1 MVRKLFL
8 LISSLIVLISCDK
21 IVTGPTVVIMNG
33 GTPGSCVVP
42 TNDSG
47 EFGIVFGQ
55 YSPATKANAIS
66 NYADTHYN
74 DFSLFT
80 WNSNNEM
87 VMNPFLVSSNAQGY
101 YYEGVNNQELQY
113 FKNNTNHYEF
123 IGVIPTDH
131 TMALNN
137 GVVSVEALEAS
148 TVDDDRINGTFAVD
162 SPEEFLFTYK
172 KVEKANYGSVVELPF
187 RHGNYI
193 LYLGFSSDRNDTKL
207 IDYTPEIPG
216 TSVPGTITT
225 EHAKMFDLLAEGKL
239 VGYGLIPNQG
249 DYNGYY
255 AGMEGNFFNLNP
267 YHGAYNYVSKSRL
280 AELMPLVNAQ
290 FVYTDA
296 ECNIVDKWEYGVDK
310 KDKMFLKFA
319 DGVDGAEFIAGND
332 AFWTN
337 LTDGEKAAL
346 QKYKDSGCRV
356 IRIEE
361 LPDGNYFA
369 WGESYALASWVSPT
383 STARDFK
390 VINGGTIGTAAVPAI
405 NGVRVF
411 SANVDN
417 AHYVHLPHTMVADAS
432 ISDAGVAFSNRT
444 TSSDV
449 ITYSLPS
456 SEYLSS
462 APVFSPT
469 TFYAIPG
476 DENLTYFVVKLSYI
490 YNGLTVYDVRVPIQL
505 PANGLEAGKYYKYI
519 INITSTANGTNNP
532 KEAADDKNEIDAV
545 VNPVISVNF
554 VEIDYVEGETKT
566 INI

>member
-33 GTPGSCVVP
+33 GAPGSYVVP
-42 TNDSG
+42 KNDSG

-187 RHGNYI
+187 RHGNAL

-207 IDYTPEIPG
+207 IDYVSEIPG
-216 TSVPGTITT
+216 TSVAGTMVDKR
-225 EHAKMFDLLAEGKL
+225 AKMFDEMASGQLVSYALVPLA
-239 VGYGLIPNQG
+239 G
-249 DYNGYY
+249 DQNGYY
-255 AGMEGNFFNLNP
+255 AGFKGNYFNLNP
-267 YHGAYNYVSKSRL
+267 YHGAYNYVSKERL

-290 FVYTDA
+290 FIYTD
-296 ECNIVDKWEYGVDK
+296 ENCGYVDKWEYGVNK
-310 KDKMFLKFA
+310 QYKIFLKFA
-319 DGVDGAEFIAGND
+319 DGVDVDEFAAGND

-337 LTDGEKAAL
+337 LTDEEKARM
-346 QKYKDSGCRV
+346 QNHHDSGCRI
-356 IRIEE
+356 IRIEQ
-361 LPDGNYFA
+361 LSDGNYFA
-369 WGESYALASWVSPT
+369 WGESYGTYINYSG
-383 STARDFK
+383 RDLK
-390 VINGGTIGTAAVPAI
+390 IMQGGTIGTPTIPAI
-405 NGVRVF
+405 EGIRVF

-417 AHYVHLPHTMVADAS
+417 THYVHLPHTMVADAA

-462 APVFSPT
+462 TPVFSPT

-476 DENLTYFVVKLSYI
+476 DENLTHFVVKLSYI

-532 KEAADDKNEIDAV
+532 EEASDDKNEIDAV

-554 VEIDYVEGETKT
+554 VELDYVEGETKT